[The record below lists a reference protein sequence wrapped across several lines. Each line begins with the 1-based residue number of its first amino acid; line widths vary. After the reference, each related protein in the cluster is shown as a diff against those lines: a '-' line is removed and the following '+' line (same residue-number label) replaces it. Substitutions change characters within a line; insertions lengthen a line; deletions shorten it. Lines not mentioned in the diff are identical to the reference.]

1 MQYDAGGFLLGVLL
15 IGARSMYESIC
26 PQGGGGCR
34 RTSGSIS
41 MVEVHNTQG
50 QLALLLAA
58 ATLVYMVLKDAD
70 LPLCVLLGV

>member
-1 MQYDAGGFLLGVLL
+1 
-15 IGARSMYESIC
+15 
-26 PQGGGGCR
+26 
-34 RTSGSIS
+34 

-50 QLALLLAA
+50 QLGLLLAA